1 MDVILGQRIPPDV
14 VDFIALYKNSHSPT
28 RSGLSVPPNYVT
40 SAIGDVY
47 FIAYCRIEPLVG
59 LPTFKNSRLLNARP
73 IRMKYG
79 PH

>member
-14 VDFIALYKNSHSPT
+14 VDFTALYKNSHSPT

-47 FIAYCRIEPLVG
+47 FIACCRIGYVQSIVD
-59 LPTFKNSRLLNARP
+59 F
-73 IRMKYG
+73 
-79 PH
+79 